1 MSISKQAA
9 TLIQDLVQGTAD
21 IPAHSSRDMLKAIEY
36 YDKYH
41 SNYDGKLKQK
51 SIHSSKLA
59 FKN

>member
-51 SIHSSKLA
+51 SIHS
-59 FKN
+59 